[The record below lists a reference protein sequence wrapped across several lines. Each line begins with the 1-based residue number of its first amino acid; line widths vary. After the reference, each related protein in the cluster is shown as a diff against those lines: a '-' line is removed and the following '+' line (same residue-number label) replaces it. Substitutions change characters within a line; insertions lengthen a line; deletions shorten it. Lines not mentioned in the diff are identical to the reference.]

1 MMLHYERKGSGDDTL
16 VIIHGFLGGSKIF
29 DKVIDELQKNHEI
42 LIVDLPGHGKSPLEK
57 ESYTVYDYAQAV
69 ADILAH
75 EKISNATWLGHSM
88 GGYIVLAA
96 LEKKMAKID
105 KAILVHSTDCAD
117 SADTMKKRDE
127 QITSIQQNG
136 VQSFVDNSIAKFF
149 GTNALQEDIELAR
162 QIGYE
167 STEEGLVA
175 ALQAMKQRPDQ
186 KKLLADISTPILII
200 EGKDDQVVPPIE
212 TENIAVQKLI
222 TNSGHLGMLEDE
234 KAFLKAIKQF
244 LGT

>member
-1 MMLHYERKGSGDDTL
+1 MLHYERKGSGDNTL

-29 DKVIDELQKNHEI
+29 DKVIDDLQKNHEI

-57 ESYTVYDYAQAV
+57 ESYTVYDYAQEI

-117 SADTMKKRDE
+117 SADTMKKREE
-127 QITSIQQNG
+127 QIASIQQHG
-136 VQSFVDNSIAKFF
+136 VQPFVDNSIAKFF
-149 GTNALQEDIELAR
+149 GTNACSKISNWHAK
-162 QIGYE
+162 
-167 STEEGLVA
+167 S
-175 ALQAMKQRPDQ
+175 AMNQQQ
-186 KKLLADISTPILII
+186 KDLLLHY
-200 EGKDDQVVPPIE
+200 KR
-212 TENIAVQKLI
+212 
-222 TNSGHLGMLEDE
+222 
-234 KAFLKAIKQF
+234 
-244 LGT
+244 

>member
-1 MMLHYERKGSGDDTL
+1 MLHYERKGSGDDTL
-16 VIIHGFLGGSKIF
+16 IIIHGFLGGSKIF
-29 DKVIDELQKNHEI
+29 DKVIDDLQKNHEI
-42 LIVDLPGHGKSPLEK
+42 IIVDLPGHGKSPLEK
-57 ESYTVYDYAQAV
+57 ESYTVYDYAQEI
-69 ADILAH
+69 ADLLTH
-75 EKISNATWLGHSM
+75 EKIANATWLGHSM

-117 SADTMKKRDE
+117 STDTMKKREE
-127 QITSIQQNG
+127 QIESIQQNG
-136 VQSFVDNSIAKFF
+136 VQPFVDNSIANFF

-167 STEEGLVA
+167 STAEGLVA

-186 KKLLADISTPILII
+186 QQLLADISTPILII

-212 TENIAVQKLI
+212 TKNIAVQKLI
-222 TNSGHLGMLEDE
+222 TNSGHLCMLEDE

>member
-1 MMLHYERKGSGDDTL
+1 MLHYERKGSGDNTL

-29 DKVIDELQKNHEI
+29 DKVIDDLQKNHEI

-57 ESYTVYDYAQAV
+57 ESYTVYDYAQEI
-69 ADILAH
+69 ADLLTQ
-75 EKISNATWLGHSM
+75 EKIPNATWLGHSM

-96 LEKKMAKID
+96 LEKKIAKID

-117 SADTMKKRDE
+117 SADTMKKRED
-127 QITSIQQNG
+127 QIASIQQHG
-136 VQSFVDNSIAKFF
+136 VQPFVDNSIAKFF

-167 STEEGLVA
+167 STAEGLVA

-186 KKLLADISTPILII
+186 QQLLADISTPILII
-200 EGKDDQVVPPIE
+200 EGKDDQIVPPVE
-212 TENIAVQKLI
+212 TKNIAVQKLI
-222 TNSGHLGMLEDE
+222 TNSGHLCMLEDE